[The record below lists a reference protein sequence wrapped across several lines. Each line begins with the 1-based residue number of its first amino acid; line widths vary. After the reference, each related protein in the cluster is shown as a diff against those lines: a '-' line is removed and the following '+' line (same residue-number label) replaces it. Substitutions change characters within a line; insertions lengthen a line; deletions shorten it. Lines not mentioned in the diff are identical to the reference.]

1 MEYSFES
8 FIKFI
13 NKNKVLT
20 LSVIITSF
28 FLCALQFFYRFPVYF
43 LPDTIVLF
51 FAMWALANI
60 KQEVS
65 LGIIFTAIILIGYI
79 CFSPSNFDIEYS
91 NSFLVTIKPFLY
103 LLILYLCS
111 SQVLKINLSNLV
123 YSILFIYP
131 IIIIFNIFLWY
142 LKFGFFM
149 TRPNF
154 IFENNFEIP
163 LILICFLIIVYI
175 YKERSFIIYLTLA
188 LIIFLTG
195 SRSGLLGFLMIS
207 TAYFFTLS
215 KLHKV
220 YFGLA
225 LLTVVGYSF
234 YVRGVP
240 ELNTNSIDRVQTF
253 YAMLEYYNYSLKN
266 IFIEPFGVGIYQ
278 KVPNYICQP
287 FAQFAEWFT
296 GSYFNCD
303 PILFQSFF
311 SRSLYQIGIFGIL
324 YIFLAFY
331 IELNKKLGW
340 KLSVLVLIPIFTA
353 SLSVGGISNGLSF
366 IAILLVIMTFNQNRL
381 SFENPNS

>member
-1 MEYSFES
+1 
-8 FIKFI
+8 
-13 NKNKVLT
+13 
-20 LSVIITSF
+20 
-28 FLCALQFFYRFPVYF
+28 
-43 LPDTIVLF
+43 
-51 FAMWALANI
+51 
-60 KQEVS
+60 
-65 LGIIFTAIILIGYI
+65 
-79 CFSPSNFDIEYS
+79 
-91 NSFLVTIKPFLY
+91 
-103 LLILYLCS
+103 
-111 SQVLKINLSNLV
+111 
-123 YSILFIYP
+123 
-131 IIIIFNIFLWY
+131 
-142 LKFGFFM
+142 M